1 MNLLDDEVF
10 AVILAVIIAASILSI
25 AQILRPEAVESFSA
39 ISILNENCKIGDYPD
54 KVLNGENITLCV
66 FIDNHMGYPAYFQ
79 VRYKIG
85 DNETL
90 PTNTTP
96 SPQPTIMVFEVLLD
110 NKANKT
116 FKINIPVNVSEE
128 LVGSRVAL
136 IFELWMYD
144 IDSNEWV
151 YTGRWNHLYI
161 RVLEV
166 PLGG

>member
-1 MNLLDDEVF
+1 MNLLDEEVF
-10 AVILAVIIAASILSI
+10 AVMLAVIVVASILSI
-25 AQILRPEAVESFSA
+25 AQILRPEIVEPFSA
-39 ISILNENCKIGDYPD
+39 IGLLGENCKIGDYPD
-54 KVLNGENITLCV
+54 KVFNGENITLCI
-66 FIDNHMGYPAYFQ
+66 FLDNHMGYPVYFQ

-85 DNETL
+85 SNETL

-96 SPQPTIMVFEVLLD
+96 SPQPTIMVFEALLD

-116 FKINIPVNVSEE
+116 FKISIPVNVSEE

-151 YTGRWNHLYI
+151 YTGRWNHLYV